1 MVSTSGLEKCPY
13 NSVLL
18 QNLPEFTLHPHIM
31 PYVFPLPAILLT
43 EEAFL
48 AGR

>member
-1 MVSTSGLEKCPY
+1 MVSTSGLERCY
-13 NSVLL
+13 FNSVLL
-18 QNLPEFTLHPHIM
+18 QDLPEFTLHPHIM
-31 PYVFPLPAILLT
+31 PYTFPLPAILLT

>member
-1 MVSTSGLEKCPY
+1 MVSTSGLEQCPF
-13 NSVLL
+13 NSVLP
-18 QNLPEFTLHPHIM
+18 QSLPEFTLRPRIM